1 MCAPARD
8 PSFCQRYLATPDPSV
23 PVVLGGLLNALSL
36 AALSALGVAMFGYY
50 SSRGAAALAA
60 LPSKA
65 DQVFPYFFT
74 HDVPNGVGGIL
85 TAALFGTTMSVMSGG
100 LNAAATSITIDLY
113 QRALGMGRGATDAQV
128 VHASRIVTLVLGM
141 LAIALA
147 FLAQL
152 IGQSLILMSAAVQ
165 GVFCGPTLGVFLLGM
180 CSTRANARGALCGY
194 VAGFGV
200 LLACIVGQAVCSSR
214 DADDEACVTG
224 GSLHVMRLSEWWY
237 GAIGCLVTAPVGYVC
252 SFMWPAPARDAL
264 AGLTFATQREK
275 CKHAGESIHSEPLL
289 K

>member
-1 MCAPARD
+1 M
-8 PSFCQRYLATPDPSV
+8 
-23 PVVLGGLLNALSL
+23 LGGLLNALSL
-36 AALSALGVAMFGYY
+36 AALSALGVAMFGFYF
-50 SSRGAAALAA
+50 SRGAPALAA

-100 LNAAATSITIDLY
+100 LNAAATSIIVDLC
-113 QRALGMGRGATDAQV
+113 QRALGIGRDATDAQV
-128 VHASRIVTLVLGM
+128 VHASRIVTLALGM
-141 LAIALA
+141 LAIVLA

-152 IGQSLILMSAAVQ
+152 IGQSLVLMSAAVQ

-180 CSTRANARGALCGY
+180 CSTRANSQGALCGY
-194 VAGFGV
+194 VSGFCV

-214 DADDEACVTG
+214 SADDKACAAG
-224 GSLHVMRLSEWWY
+224 GSLHVLRLSEWWY
-237 GAIGCLVTAPVGYVC
+237 GAIGCLVTGPVGYVC
-252 SFMWPAPARDAL
+252 SFMWPAPAPAVL
-264 AGLTFATQREK
+264 AGLTFATQHDK
-275 CKHAGESIHSEPLL
+275 CKHPGEMVHREPLL